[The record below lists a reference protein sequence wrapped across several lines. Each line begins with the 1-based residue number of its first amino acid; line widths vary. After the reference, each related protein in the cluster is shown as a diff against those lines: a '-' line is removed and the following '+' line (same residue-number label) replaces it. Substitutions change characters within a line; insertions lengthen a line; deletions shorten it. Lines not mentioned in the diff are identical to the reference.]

1 MIRYLKS
8 FFHVESFADDANV
21 FHNIVNIDDCVVLQ
35 TALFKLI
42 NWCERVGLSLNLN
55 KCKTM
60 TLFRTRKSIIHDYQV
75 YNQTLSQVYQ
85 VDDLGFGLIGTIV
98 VFNNHIEYVTCKAL
112 HFHGFLGFIRRNAS
126 DFDQLLGF

>member
-1 MIRYLKS
+1 LIRYLKS

-21 FHNIVNIDDCVVLQ
+21 FHNIVNMDDCVVLQ

-42 NWCERVGLSLNLN
+42 NWCERVGLSLNLD

-112 HFHGFLGFIRRNAS
+112 RTLGFIRRNAS

>member
-1 MIRYLKS
+1 M
-8 FFHVESFADDANV
+8 
-21 FHNIVNIDDCVVLQ
+21 DDCVVLQ

-42 NWCERVGLSLNLN
+42 NWCERVGLSLNLD

-112 HFHGFLGFIRRNAS
+112 RTLGFIRRNAS

>member
-21 FHNIVNIDDCVVLQ
+21 FHNIVNMDDCVVLQ

-42 NWCERVGLSLNLN
+42 NWCERVGLSLNLD

-112 HFHGFLGFIRRNAS
+112 RTLGFIRRNAS